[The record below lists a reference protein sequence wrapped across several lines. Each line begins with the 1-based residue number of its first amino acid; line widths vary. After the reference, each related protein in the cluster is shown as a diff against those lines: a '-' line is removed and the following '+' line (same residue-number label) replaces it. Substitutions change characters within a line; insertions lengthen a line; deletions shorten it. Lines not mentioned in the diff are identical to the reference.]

1 MRWAVRVLL
10 AGLLSLATT
19 TLAVPPKAPVAPLY
33 SKEDVCIAWVLH
45 SESRGEPLKG
55 QRAVYDV
62 VKRRMVKRNLTAC
75 EVVKEPSQF
84 SGYKHGM
91 VLAADEEMLQRLRD
105 VRRIPPVAPYASYFH
120 SKQVKPSWRTKMKR
134 VLSIGGHVF
143 YMKPKQPK
151 EKQK

>member
-1 MRWAVRVLL
+1 MKWVFLFL
-10 AGLLSLATT
+10 ALIASPVSDSA
-19 TLAVPPKAPVAPLY
+19 PPVAIHPAR
-33 SKEDVCIAWVLH
+33 SDVCMAWVIH
-45 SESRGEPLKG
+45 SEARGEPPKG
-55 QRAVYDV
+55 QRAVMDV
-62 VKRRMVKRNLTAC
+62 VLRRTEIRKKTVC
-75 EVVKEPSQF
+75 EVVKESGQF

-91 VLAADEEMLQRLRD
+91 ELAADEEMLQRLRD